1 MQKAKEEY
9 ETTMAYV
16 KLTFNE
22 AHPNVTY
29 AAATSVP
36 KANAQT
42 AYDACKVIYDAYS
55 CNMV

>member
-9 ETTMAYV
+9 DTTMAKV
-16 KLTFNE
+16 NLTFNE
-22 AHPNVTY
+22 ALPNLTY

-42 AYDACKVIYDAYS
+42 AYDACRDKNDAFS
-55 CNMV
+55 CNMP